1 MSHFDHAPAEQER
14 VDEREVRRRARH
26 GLILF
31 AIYFVLYG
39 GFVLLNVFFP
49 KLMETT
55 PVAGVNL
62 AILYG
67 LGLIA
72 AALALALVYAWLCR
86 PRNGEPPRTDATG

>member
-1 MSHFDHAPAEQER
+1 MSHFDHARAEDEP
-14 VDEREVRRRARH
+14 VDEHEVSRRARH

-39 GFVLLNVFFP
+39 GFMVLNVFFP

-67 LGLIA
+67 FGLIA
-72 AALALALVYAWLCR
+72 AALILALVYAWLCR
-86 PRNGEPPRTDATG
+86 PPNGSPPPTDAPG